1 MKRRFAASLAIGAL
15 LLPQTALAQGALII
29 PNEDGSSPTTTSIA
43 PLIRPG
49 DDDGPSTSVAP
60 LIRMGEDG
68 EEGETSEEAETTSS
82 ESPKEPSSSAE
93 QEPLTADFVESHFED
108 RGTHRYLDATCDLG
122 QFLNEYKAEFG
133 KDPQE
138 CTPGATVEQQAPQT
152 GEQRDPVDDDVS
164 SSTSEEAAPPVADT
178 ATESSDPTEENAP
191 EAPPAT
197 ETTTES
203 PEPATET
210 PPATENA
217 APPAA
222 PPVSPSTTQAPP
234 STTTPENGGDV
245 TESISK
251 AAADARTVIA
261 EYLAVNQGTINPE
274 DGEMFTS
281 LFLLAQTDG
290 SDVSVLAEEAGEHGD
305 TVEEFAN
312 SNADSIPD
320 WKQRMDLDAQLSQ
333 VGTWGE
339 GVGVNSASALQ
350 ESYDAMKA
358 AIDGGN

>member
-29 PNEDGSSPTTTSIA
+29 PNEDGSSPTTTSVA

-68 EEGETSEEAETTSS
+68 EEGETGEDTETTS
-82 ESPKEPSSSAE
+82 ESQEPSSSAE

-108 RGTHRYLDATCDLG
+108 RGTHRYLDATCNLG

-138 CTPGATVEQQAPQT
+138 CTPGETLEQQAPQT
-152 GEQRDPVDDDVS
+152 DEQGDPVDDDVS
-164 SSTSEEAAPPVADT
+164 SSTSEEAAPPAAET
-178 ATESSDPTEENAP
+178 TPESPELTE
-191 EAPPAT
+191 
-197 ETTTES
+197 ETTTEAPPEA
-203 PEPATET
+203 PEPTTET
-210 PPATENA
+210 PSVTEDAT
-217 APPAA
+217 PPAA
-222 PPVSPSTTQAPP
+222 PPASPNTTQAPP
-234 STTTPENGGDV
+234 STTTPENGGDA
-245 TESISK
+245 TESISR
-251 AAADARTVIA
+251 AAADARAVIA

-281 LFLLAQTDG
+281 LFLLAQTDD

-312 SNADSIPD
+312 SNADAIPD
-320 WKQRMDLDAQLSQ
+320 WKQRMDLDVQLSE

-339 GVGVNSASALQ
+339 GIGVNSASALQ

-358 AIDGGN
+358 AINGGN

>member
-15 LLPQTALAQGALII
+15 LLPQTALAQGTLII
-29 PNEDGSSPTTTSIA
+29 PNEDGSSPTTTSVA

-68 EEGETSEEAETTSS
+68 EEGETGEETETTSS
-82 ESPKEPSSSAE
+82 ESQEPSSSAE
-93 QEPLTADFVESHFED
+93 QEPLTADFVESRFED
-108 RGTHRYLDATCDLG
+108 RGTHRYLDATCNLG

-138 CTPGATVEQQAPQT
+138 CTPGETVEQQAPQT
-152 GEQRDPVDDDVS
+152 SEQRDPVDDDVS
-164 SSTSEEAAPPVADT
+164 SSTSEEEAPPV
-178 ATESSDPTEENAP
+178 
-191 EAPPAT
+191 T

-203 PEPATET
+203 PEPTTET

-234 STTTPENGGDV
+234 STTTPENGGDA

-290 SDVSVLAEEAGEHGD
+290 NDVSVLAEEAGEHGD
-305 TVEEFAN
+305 TVEEFAS

>member
-68 EEGETSEEAETTSS
+68 EEGETGEEAEATS
-82 ESPKEPSSSAE
+82 ESQEPSSSAE

-108 RGTHRYLDATCDLG
+108 RGTHRYLDATCNLG

-138 CTPGATVEQQAPQT
+138 CTPGDTVEQQAPQT
-152 GEQRDPVDDDVS
+152 GEQGDPVDDDVS
-164 SSTSEEAAPPVADT
+164 SATSEEAAPPVADT
-178 ATESSDPTEENAP
+178 TPESPELTE
-191 EAPPAT
+191 
-197 ETTTES
+197 ETTTEAPPEA
-203 PEPATET
+203 PEPTTET
-210 PPATENA
+210 PPATESP

-222 PPVSPSTTQAPP
+222 PPVTPDTTQAPP
-234 STTTPENGGDV
+234 STTTPENGGDA

-261 EYLAVNQGTINPE
+261 EYLAVNQGTIKPE

-281 LFLLAQTDG
+281 LFLLAQTDD
-290 SDVSVLAEEAGEHGD
+290 SDVSMLAEEAGEHGD

-312 SNADSIPD
+312 SNADAIPD
-320 WKQRMDLDAQLSQ
+320 WKQRMDLDVQLSQ

-339 GVGVNSASALQ
+339 GIGVNSASALQ

-358 AIDGGN
+358 AINGGN

>member
-15 LLPQTALAQGALII
+15 LLPQTALAQGTLII
-29 PNEDGSSPTTTSIA
+29 PNEDGSSPTTTSVA

-68 EEGETSEEAETTSS
+68 EEGETGEETETTSS
-82 ESPKEPSSSAE
+82 ESQEPSSSAE
-93 QEPLTADFVESHFED
+93 QEPLTADFVESRFED
-108 RGTHRYLDATCDLG
+108 RGTHRYLDATCNLG

-138 CTPGATVEQQAPQT
+138 CTPGETVEQQAPQT
-152 GEQRDPVDDDVS
+152 SEQRDPVDDDVP
-164 SSTSEEAAPPVADT
+164 SSTSEEEAPPV
-178 ATESSDPTEENAP
+178 
-191 EAPPAT
+191 T

-203 PEPATET
+203 PEPTTET

-234 STTTPENGGDV
+234 STTTPENGGDA

-290 SDVSVLAEEAGEHGD
+290 SDVPVLAEEAGEHGD

>member
-15 LLPQTALAQGALII
+15 LLPQTALAQGTLII
-29 PNEDGSSPTTTSIA
+29 PNEDGSSPTTTSVA

-68 EEGETSEEAETTSS
+68 EEGETGEETETTSS
-82 ESPKEPSSSAE
+82 ESQEPSSSAE
-93 QEPLTADFVESHFED
+93 QEPLTADFVESRFED
-108 RGTHRYLDATCDLG
+108 RGTHRYLDATCNLG

-138 CTPGATVEQQAPQT
+138 CTPGETVEQQAPQT
-152 GEQRDPVDDDVS
+152 GEQRDPVDDDVP
-164 SSTSEEAAPPVADT
+164 SSTSEEEAPPV
-178 ATESSDPTEENAP
+178 
-191 EAPPAT
+191 T

-203 PEPATET
+203 LEPTTET

-234 STTTPENGGDV
+234 STTTPENGGDA

-290 SDVSVLAEEAGEHGD
+290 SDVPVLAEEAGEHGD

>member
-15 LLPQTALAQGALII
+15 LLPQTALAQGTLII
-29 PNEDGSSPTTTSIA
+29 PNEDGSSPTTTSVA

-68 EEGETSEEAETTSS
+68 EEGETGEETETTSS
-82 ESPKEPSSSAE
+82 ESQEPSSSAE
-93 QEPLTADFVESHFED
+93 QEPLTADFVESRFED
-108 RGTHRYLDATCDLG
+108 RGTHRYLDATCNLG

-138 CTPGATVEQQAPQT
+138 CTPGETVEQQAPQT
-152 GEQRDPVDDDVS
+152 SEQRDPVDDDVS
-164 SSTSEEAAPPVADT
+164 SSTSEEEAPPV
-178 ATESSDPTEENAP
+178 
-191 EAPPAT
+191 T

-203 PEPATET
+203 PEPTTET

-234 STTTPENGGDV
+234 STTTPENGGDA

>member
-29 PNEDGSSPTTTSIA
+29 PDEGGSSPTTTSIA

-49 DDDGPSTSVAP
+49 DDSGPSTSVAP

-68 EEGETSEEAETTSS
+68 EEGETGEETETTSS
-82 ESPKEPSSSAE
+82 ESQEPSSSAE
-93 QEPLTADFVESHFED
+93 QEPLTADFVESRFED
-108 RGTHRYLDATCDLG
+108 RGTHRYLDATCNLG
-122 QFLNEYKAEFG
+122 QFLNEYRAEFG
-133 KDPQE
+133 KDPKE
-138 CTPGATVEQQAPQT
+138 CTPGETVEQQAPET
-152 GEQRDPVDDDVS
+152 SEQRDQVDDDVS
-164 SSTSEEAAPPVADT
+164 SSTSEEAAPPVTDT
-178 ATESSDPTEENAP
+178 TTESSDPTEETTP

-197 ETTTES
+197 ETTTEA

-210 PPATENA
+210 PSATENA

-234 STTTPENGGDV
+234 STTTPENGGDA
-245 TESISK
+245 TESIRK
-251 AAADARTVIA
+251 AAADARAVIT

-339 GVGVNSASALQ
+339 GIGVNSASALQ